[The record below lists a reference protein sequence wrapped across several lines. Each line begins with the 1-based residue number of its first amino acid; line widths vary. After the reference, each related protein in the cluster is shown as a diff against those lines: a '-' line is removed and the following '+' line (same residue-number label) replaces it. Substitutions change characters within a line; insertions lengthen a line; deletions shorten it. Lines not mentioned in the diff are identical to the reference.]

1 MNWKRIL
8 IGKWSWWR
16 PLQSLVF
23 IYLML
28 VCIAVFFA
36 DGMIFMPPPAS
47 YQADAKNLLELKTS
61 ENESISAIHLKAS
74 PGQPTLL
81 YSHGNAEDLGDS
93 SELYAAW
100 HAMGLGVAAYDYPGY
115 GHSTGKPTEAS
126 CQRAVLTV
134 WNHLVASGVPAASI
148 VIVGRSVGSGP
159 STWLASRE
167 KAAGLVL
174 IAPFTSAFAVRF
186 PVPILPR
193 DRFPNL
199 KLIRGIDVPLL
210 IIHGADDFIIPASHG
225 EKLHVASPASD
236 KTVQLIPGAG
246 HNDLFVIAGDEIVDS
261 IAAFSQRVV
270 E

>member
-8 IGKWSWWR
+8 IGEWSWWR

-28 VCIAVFFA
+28 VCVAVFFA
-36 DGMIFMPPPAS
+36 DGLIFMPPPAS
-47 YQADAKNLLELKTS
+47 YQADAVNLLELETAKGEVITTL
-61 ENESISAIHLKAS
+61 HLKAAA
-74 PGQPTLL
+74 GRPTLL

-126 CQRAVLTV
+126 CKRAVRAV
-134 WNHLVASGVPAASI
+134 WDHLVASGVPASSI

-159 STWLASRE
+159 ATWLASRE
-167 KAAGLVL
+167 KSAGLAL

-186 PVPILPR
+186 PVPILPG
-193 DRFPNL
+193 DRFHNL
-199 KLIRGIDVPLL
+199 KLIRRIDTPLL
-210 IIHGADDFIIPASHG
+210 IIHGAKDSIIPSSHG
-225 EKLHVASPASD
+225 GKLHAASPASD
-236 KTVQLIPGAG
+236 KTLHLIENAG
-246 HNDLFVIAGDEIVDS
+246 HNDLFAIAGDEIIDS
-261 IAAFSQRVV
+261 IHEFSQRVV

>member
-1 MNWKRIL
+1 MNWQRIL

-23 IYLML
+23 IYLL
-28 VCIAVFFA
+28 LACFAVFFA
-36 DGMIFMPPPAS
+36 DGIIFLPPPAS
-47 YQADAKNLLELKTS
+47 YQAGSEQLFELQT
-61 ENESISAIHLKAS
+61 EEGETISAIHLKAAA
-74 PGQPTLL
+74 GQPTLL
-81 YSHGNAEDLGDS
+81 YSHGNAEDLGHS

-126 CQRAVLTV
+126 CQRAVRAV
-134 WNHLVASGVPAASI
+134 WHHLVASGVPASSI

-159 STWLASRE
+159 ATWLASRE
-167 KAAGLVL
+167 KAAGLAL

-186 PVPILPR
+186 PVPILPG

-199 KLIRGIDVPLL
+199 ELIGSIDTPLL
-210 IIHGADDFIIPASHG
+210 IIHGAEDSIIPSSHG
-225 EKLHVASPASD
+225 SKLHAASPAAD
-236 KTVQLIPGAG
+236 KTFRLIKNAG
-246 HNDLFVIAGDEIVDS
+246 HNDLFAIAGDEII
-261 IAAFSQRVV
+261 IAIHEFSQRVA